1 MTRQRFSNDIGRAH
15 DGVSSSA
22 NGGSSVHIA
31 SAEYRISTSKME
43 LIAKHTLQDEVTFEL
58 IASIIVGVCP
68 DESQQF
74 TPLRVILQVE
84 NGEIW
89 SQKKVRLL

>member
-1 MTRQRFSNDIGRAH
+1 MP
-15 DGVSSSA
+15 
-22 NGGSSVHIA
+22 
-31 SAEYRISTSKME
+31 TSKME

-58 IASIIVGVCP
+58 MASIIVGVCP

-84 NGEIW
+84 NGELW
-89 SQKKVRLL
+89 SQKKVRVV

>member
-1 MTRQRFSNDIGRAH
+1 MT
-15 DGVSSSA
+15 
-22 NGGSSVHIA
+22 
-31 SAEYRISTSKME
+31 TSKME

-58 IASIIVGVCP
+58 TSITFGVCP

-84 NGEIW
+84 NGEVW